1 MHVLLDK
8 INIWN
13 DNLYGHSITSLL
25 HIPADLQQ
33 FLKANLKEIM
43 LGMQIIIPADLA
55 QFFPTMPHLASKV
68 FFDN

>member
-43 LGMQIIIPADLA
+43 HGMQIVIPAVMA
-55 QFFPTMPHLASKV
+55 QLCPALPHLAFKV
-68 FFDN
+68 YFNI